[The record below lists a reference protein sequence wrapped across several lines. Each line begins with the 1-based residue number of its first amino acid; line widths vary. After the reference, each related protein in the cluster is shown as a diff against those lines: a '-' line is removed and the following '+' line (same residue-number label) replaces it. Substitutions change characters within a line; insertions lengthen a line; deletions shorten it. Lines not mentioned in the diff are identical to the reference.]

1 MANSETTQQ
10 IETLAAEIGENLYMD
25 IAKWHLRLDDA
36 HLHKTL
42 AERIYP
48 ILEENQLSED
58 RVLPILQNMMVK
70 VGGGRREI
78 PLLDLLPM
86 QCQVQL
92 FDILEEF
99 QKEHM

>member
-10 IETLAAEIGENLYMD
+10 IETLAAELGELYLD

-36 HLHKTL
+36 HLHQKL

-48 ILEENQLSED
+48 ILVENQVSED

-78 PLLDLLPM
+78 PLIDLLPM
-86 QCQVQL
+86 QGQVQL

-99 QKEHM
+99 QKENM